1 MRETPL
7 NTLENQIHL
16 QEKVDQLT
24 ALLKASIDFNSA
36 EDLHEVVLSVLNQ
49 MIEITKAEAGTLW
62 LLDTETEEIIP
73 AVANGPSAEKIKQL
87 RLRQGEG
94 VVGRVIVNNQAE
106 LVADV
111 SQDPNWAQR
120 IDDESGFV
128 TRSLL
133 TIPLYAKGIPIGALQ
148 LVNKRGNQLFTEED
162 QELAL
167 ALASQSALAIH
178 NSKMFDQLY
187 RLSMSFIRTMTL
199 TLDARDPYTAGH
211 SNRVSKYS
219 LWISQKMGLP
229 EKTCREL
236 ERAALLH
243 DIGKIGIR
251 DDILLKQAP
260 LTNEE
265 FEIMKTHTEI
275 GARLLSMMEPK
286 SQMKMAIEVARWH
299 HEKMNGTG
307 YPDKLQGEQ
316 IPLLARIVA
325 VADAFDAMTTD
336 RPYRKGLSFETALE
350 EIIRC
355 KGTHFDPE
363 AADAF
368 AKVLQE
374 RNFTF

>member
-1 MRETPL
+1 MK
-7 NTLENQIHL
+7 NTDPKAAIDGL
-16 QEKVDQLT
+16 QERVDQLKT
-24 ALLKASIDFNSA
+24 LLKASIDFNSG
-36 EDLHEVVLSVLNQ
+36 EELNEVVLSVLNQ
-49 MIEITKAEAGTLW
+49 MIEITQAEAGTLW
-62 LLDTETEEIIP
+62 LLEESDEIIP
-73 AVANGPSAEKIKQL
+73 AVANGPSAEKVKQL
-87 RLRQGEG
+87 RLKRGEG
-94 VVGRVIVNNQAE
+94 VVGRVIENNQPE

-111 SQDPNWAQR
+111 TTDPNWAQR
-120 IDDESGFV
+120 VDEKSGFV

-148 LVNKRGNQLFTEED
+148 LVNKRGNQLFTKED
-162 QELAL
+162 EELAL

-178 NSKMFDQLY
+178 NSKMLDQLY

-211 SNRVSKYS
+211 SSRVSKYS
-219 LWISQKMGLP
+219 LLISRKMGLP

-286 SQMKMAIEVARWH
+286 IQMKMAIDVARWH
-299 HEKMNGTG
+299 HEKLDGTG
-307 YPDKLQGEQ
+307 YPDRLKGDQ
-316 IPLLARIVA
+316 IPMLARIVA

-336 RPYRKGLSFETALE
+336 RPYRKGHSFQVALE
-350 EIIRC
+350 EVLRC
-355 KGTHFDPE
+355 KGTHFDS
-363 AADAF
+363 AAVDAF
-368 AKVLQE
+368 AEVLNE
-374 RNFTF
+374 RNFEL

>member
-1 MRETPL
+1 MK
-7 NTLENQIHL
+7 NTDPKNAIDEL
-16 QEKVDQLT
+16 QERVDQLKT
-24 ALLKASIDFNSA
+24 LLKASIDFNSG
-36 EDLHEVVLSVLNQ
+36 EELNEVVLSVLNQ
-49 MIEITKAEAGTLW
+49 MIEITQAEAGTLW
-62 LLDTETEEIIP
+62 LLEESDEIIP
-73 AVANGPSAEKIKQL
+73 AVANGPSAEKVKQL
-87 RLRQGEG
+87 RLKRGEG
-94 VVGRVIVNNQAE
+94 VVGRVIENNQPE

-111 SQDPNWAQR
+111 TRDPNWAQR
-120 IDDESGFV
+120 VDEKSGFV

-148 LVNKRGNQLFTEED
+148 LVNKRENQLFTKED
-162 QELAL
+162 EELAL

-178 NSKMFDQLY
+178 NSKMLDQLY

-211 SNRVSKYS
+211 SSRVSKYS
-219 LWISQKMGLP
+219 LLISRKMGLP

-286 SQMKMAIEVARWH
+286 SQMKMAIDVARWH
-299 HEKMNGTG
+299 HEKLDGTG
-307 YPDKLQGEQ
+307 YPDRLEGDQ

-336 RPYRKGLSFETALE
+336 RPYRKGHSFQVALE
-350 EIIRC
+350 EVLRC
-355 KGTHFDPE
+355 KGTHFDST

-368 AKVLQE
+368 AEVLYE
-374 RNFTF
+374 RNFEL

>member
-1 MRETPL
+1 MK
-7 NTLENQIHL
+7 NTDPKVAIDGL
-16 QEKVDQLT
+16 QERVDQLK
-24 ALLKASIDFNSA
+24 ALLKASIDFNSG
-36 EDLHEVVLSVLNQ
+36 EELNEVVLSVLNQ
-49 MIEITKAEAGTLW
+49 MIEITQAEAGTLW
-62 LLDTETEEIIP
+62 LLEESDEIIP
-73 AVANGPSAEKIKQL
+73 AVANGPSADKVKQL
-87 RLRQGEG
+87 RLKRGEG
-94 VVGRVIVNNQAE
+94 VVGRVIENNQPE

-111 SQDPNWAQR
+111 TKDPNWAQR
-120 IDDESGFV
+120 VDEKSGFV

-148 LVNKRGNQLFTEED
+148 LVNKRGNQLFTKDDE
-162 QELAL
+162 ELAL
-167 ALASQSALAIH
+167 ALASQSSLAIH
-178 NSKMFDQLY
+178 NSKMLDQLY

-219 LWISQKMGLP
+219 LLISRKMGLP

-286 SQMKMAIEVARWH
+286 SQMKMAIDVARWH
-299 HEKMNGTG
+299 HEKLNGTG
-307 YPDKLQGEQ
+307 YPDRLVGDQ

-336 RPYRKGLSFETALE
+336 RPYRKGFSFQVALE
-350 EIIRC
+350 EVLRC
-355 KGTHFDPE
+355 KGTHFDPA

-368 AKVLQE
+368 AEVLYE
-374 RNFTF
+374 RNFEL